1 MFDARANRASV
12 VRDPLRALDLRA
24 WHDWHAVIAGLPLCH
39 HRRFAPRAAAAT
51 RARGPHGRDRAARG
65 GERSLA
71 NGRTVA
77 EVLGERVTL
86 AGKTIR
92 VQATVMKVTTG
103 VLGRTYLHVRDGS
116 GDATKGTHDLTVTTA
131 ATPAVGQVITIEGVV
146 ALDREVGAGYSF
158 PTLIENARVL

>member
-1 MFDARANRASV
+1 
-12 VRDPLRALDLRA
+12 
-24 WHDWHAVIAGLPLCH
+24 
-39 HRRFAPRAAAAT
+39 
-51 RARGPHGRDRAARG
+51 
-65 GERSLA
+65 
-71 NGRTVA
+71 
-77 EVLGERVTL
+77 
-86 AGKTIR
+86 
-92 VQATVMKVTTG
+92 MKVTTG